1 MVTPAAQARERGY
14 GIKVGRFPFQVNDTV
29 LGHGDYAD
37 WMKIGMDEKY
47 GEILGAHAAEEMPID
62 I

>member
-14 GIKVGRFPFQVNDTV
+14 GIKVGRFPFQANDKV

-37 WMKIGMDEKY
+37 
-47 GEILGAHAAEEMPID
+47 
-62 I
+62 